1 MSASFSVGSRAILP
15 FAVTDQE
22 FARQVNTVFNPVVGG
37 GVSAAAFPASL
48 RSGSMTAVF
57 TDLASALDFDNMLAG
72 VAPITWSDSDTALV
86 IRFLA
91 DQSISVTQS
100 DDEITLADGREVYL
114 WGVSFSYQ
122 EVTA

>member
-15 FAVTDQE
+15 FAVTDQAFE
-22 FARQVNTVFNPVVGG
+22 RAVNTIFNPVVGG
-37 GVSAAAFPASL
+37 GVVATAFPASL

-57 TDLASALDFDNMLAG
+57 TDLAAALDFDNMLAG
-72 VAPITWSDSDTALV
+72 TAPITWSDTSTSLT

-91 DQSISVTQS
+91 DQTISLTQS
-100 DDEITLADGREVYL
+100 DDEITLSDGTDVYV

-122 EVTA
+122 EV